1 MSTQTTEKLER
12 FLKLALTREVLEAGR
27 NAPVSGRHEG
37 AQSPWDETPREDD
50 APERKEPSPFPL
62 RRILVPVDFSEPSK
76 HALAYATRFAERFG
90 AQLVLL
96 HVVSPVIYSTPGMM
110 PPQILELSHDLQRG
124 ATERLS
130 HWGEEV
136 AGTENAP
143 IPPPETHVC
152 TGVAHRE
159 IARVAR
165 ETEADL
171 IVIAT
176 RGFTGAK
183 GFFLGSTTAHL
194 VREAPC
200 PVLVVREHEHE
211 FI

>member
-1 MSTQTTEKLER
+1 M
-12 FLKLALTREVLEAGR
+12 ALTREVLEASR

-37 AQSPWDETPREDD
+37 VEPPPGEAPRGED
-50 APERKEPSPFPL
+50 APARGEEPAPFPL
-62 RRILVPVDFSEPSK
+62 RRVLVPVDFSEPSE
-76 HALAYATRFAERFG
+76 HALAYATRFAEQFG
-90 AQLVLL
+90 SQLVLL
-96 HVVSPVIYSTPGMM
+96 HVVSPIIYSTPGMM

-124 ATERLS
+124 AAERLNR
-130 HWGEEV
+130 WREEV
-136 AGTENAP
+136 AGSENAP
-143 IPPPETHVC
+143 IPPPKTHVC
-152 TGVAHRE
+152 IGVAHRE

-211 FI
+211 FL